1 MTRVN
6 SLRGNS
12 FKEQHQRA
20 KKCSER
26 EEQKKPPCD
35 TEYVNVM
42 KIKCRK
48 NHKNNSKKNARCQVI
63 VNRWTCKVQWYGQQI
78 MNARKNRRV
87 RPERNRFS
95 SESMRERRWWK
106 KYWMRQLTE
115 HTKMWMGNNESEKNN
130 RLTWTA
136 WNTHNAHTPNTTK
149 ETTN

>member
-48 NHKNNSKKNARCQVI
+48 NHKNNSKKNARCRRQSLDMQSTV
-63 VNRWTCKVQWYGQQI
+63 VRTTNYECEKKSTRKTGTQQI
-78 MNARKNRRV
+78 FKRKYD
-87 RPERNRFS
+87 
-95 SESMRERRWWK
+95 RETMVEK
-106 KYWMRQLTE
+106 IL
-115 HTKMWMGNNESEKNN
+115 NE
-130 RLTWTA
+130 TA
-136 WNTHNAHTPNTTK
+136 YRTHENVNGK
-149 ETTN
+149 